1 MRYDPARELLEV
13 PGGTVSW
20 PLEDGWVRAR
30 VFIDR
35 TGMETFSLDGL
46 SCLPS
51 QDAIAEPGNL
61 KLRFTEGA
69 DSILEDRSRAYNLKS
84 IWK

>member
-1 MRYDPARELLEV
+1 
-13 PGGTVSW
+13 
-20 PLEDGWVRAR
+20 
-30 VFIDR
+30 
-35 TGMETFSLDGL
+35 METFSLDGL

-69 DSILEDRSRAYNLKS
+69 DSILEDRSRAYRLKG
-84 IWK
+84 IWGEG